1 MLTIDEENWGPRP
14 SRLLK
19 CWQEVPWYKKF
30 VIEKWK
36 SFEVTGWGG
45 SVLKEK
51 LKLIKG
57 ALKEWHLTHT
67 HNLFGK
73 IASLKERQA
82 VIDGKGEEEDL
93 TEEEVLELRGIFS
106 DIHSLSR
113 LNTSICW
120 QQSRLNWLR
129 VGDANSKYFHSILG
143 CRRRRNSL
151 VSITVDGS
159 VVEGVQPVR

>member
-1 MLTIDEENWGPRP
+1 VLTIDEENWGPRP

-67 HNLFGK
+67 HREIETN
-73 IASLKERQA
+73 
-82 VIDGKGEEEDL
+82 KGC
-93 TEEEVLELRGIFS
+93 F
-106 DIHSLSR
+106 
-113 LNTSICW
+113 
-120 QQSRLNWLR
+120 
-129 VGDANSKYFHSILG
+129 
-143 CRRRRNSL
+143 
-151 VSITVDGS
+151 
-159 VVEGVQPVR
+159 EGMAFDSYS